1 VICLQTVVGWSQK
14 QRQNLSNAGFGL
26 RFIISI
32 FPQNTLQVADTKGEG
47 LEVSI

>member
-26 RFIISI
+26 HYIISI
-32 FPQNTLQVADTKGEG
+32 VPQNILQLADTNGEG